1 VFVHQTYM
9 SSLSIAKTTPLINV
23 QMLNY
28 SLERVITNVQ
38 RGALHT
44 TLSESD
50 GGESSVGFSISV
62 ME

>member
-1 VFVHQTYM
+1 M
-9 SSLSIAKTTPLINV
+9 S
-23 QMLNY
+23 NY
-28 SLERVITNVQ
+28 SLERVIANVQ
-38 RGALHT
+38 RGALHA